1 LITLN
6 SLKNAAM
13 SPEISKLDE
22 LHDSLRRLTH
32 ELSNCPDED
41 ICSFYEQVIIASERT
56 FAQEQLLMEK
66 HDFPACRCHL
76 EQHARVLSALHQ
88 AHPSVMR
95 GDRKLALHLGAHL
108 FPEWFELHNATLDA
122 ALSVWASYKTDTGVP
137 LLNYRNH
144 KASILHQRQRAR

>member
-1 LITLN
+1 
-6 SLKNAAM
+6 M
-13 SPEISKLDE
+13 SAEIAKLDE

-32 ELSNCPDED
+32 ELNNCPDED
-41 ICSFYEQVIIASERT
+41 VCSSYEQVIIAAERT
-56 FAQEQLLMEK
+56 FAEEQLLMEK

-95 GDRKLALHLGAHL
+95 GDHSLAIHLGAHL
-108 FPEWFELHNATLDA
+108 LPEWFDLHNATLDA
-122 ALSVWASYKTDTGVP
+122 AVSVWTSYKLDAAEQ

-144 KASILHQRQRAR
+144 KASILHQRQGVRQ

>member
-1 LITLN
+1 
-6 SLKNAAM
+6 M

-95 GDRKLALHLGAHL
+95 GDHNLALHLGAHL

-122 ALSVWASYKTDTGVP
+122 ALSVWASYKIDTTEP